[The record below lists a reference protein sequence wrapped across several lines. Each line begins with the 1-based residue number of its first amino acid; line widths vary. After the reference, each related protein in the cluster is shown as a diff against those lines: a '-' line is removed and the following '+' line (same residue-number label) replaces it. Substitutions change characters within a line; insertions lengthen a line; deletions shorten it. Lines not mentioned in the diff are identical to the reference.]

1 MYAYIKGT
9 LEEKST
15 DSIVVETA
23 GIGYKIY
30 VSEHTMAKLGE
41 NEDVRVE
48 VLAKICVTLGCK
60 LDDIVKIES

>member
-15 DSIVVETA
+15 DSIVVETT

-30 VSEHTMAKLGE
+30 VSEHTMAKLEKLLE
-41 NEDVRVE
+41 N
-48 VLAKICVTLGCK
+48 LIQFM
-60 LDDIVKIES
+60 VKH